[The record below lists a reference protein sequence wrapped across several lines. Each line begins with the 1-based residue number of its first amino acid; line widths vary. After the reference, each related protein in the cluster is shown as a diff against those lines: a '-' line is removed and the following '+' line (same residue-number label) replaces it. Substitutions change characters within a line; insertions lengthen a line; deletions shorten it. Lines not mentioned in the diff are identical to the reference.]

1 MKPSKGAVRAAKLIA
16 CSDKLRPL
24 VFGSILRQQAA
35 EPWAEIIEQSTHAG
49 EMAGLLG
56 EILNAWHDD
65 EVSREDFCELFAD
78 KWEAQ
83 LERLLEP

>member
-1 MKPSKGAVRAAKLIA
+1 MSETKRTPCKGAVRAANLISHVHRFQMRLHDRDFCA
-16 CSDKLRPL
+16 S
-24 VFGSILRQQAA
+24 
-35 EPWAEIIEQSTHAG
+35 IIEQSTHAG